1 MDYIS
6 PDRSLEGACG
16 DPGPLFGD
24 HDGSLLEHMGFHG
37 DPQHVS
43 PQLNEGLLVDST
55 DQISYLA
62 ADSPSFMNDQIP
74 CNTMKSA
81 STSPASPLK
90 QADDHHVHIDS
101 DMENDAA
108 EQNLHDSYSEAQT
121 TSLGYGIHRRTEVAD
136 AAQPT
141 ELHESN
147 GNNDTSNF
155 QEETTQSDTY
165 LGDAMLNENGSRD
178 YQLNNSG
185 ADDDE
190 IPNSPALEMEDVDT
204 RALHETSHDEKY
216 EAEDDQMNGRN
227 SSPCDEHDEDNC
239 NSVIE
244 PSYLDVM
251 EHENPGTKNGML
263 TPSNQWDSP
272 PESSARLE
280 KGTPSPD
287 RMVSLPVGRSPRTH
301 SPKELD
307 SPRPEN
313 EKKGFAQEER
323 LTKERLSIKEK
334 GLTKEGLPIKEKG
347 LTKEGLPIKEKG
359 LTKEGLPIKEKR
371 LTKEGL
377 PIKEKGLTKEGLPIK
392 EKRLTKEGLSIKE
405 KGLTK
410 EGLPIK
416 EKGLTKEGLPIK
428 EKGLTKEGLPI
439 KEKGLTKEGIPIK
452 EKRFTKE
459 GLPIKE
465 KGLTKEVLPI
475 KEKGLTKK
483 GLPIKEEGLPTKEAQ
498 KAFTTA
504 QIISFQSSRPW
515 SPPANRKTGLGKPG
529 RNLFVAGFS
538 YATTERDLEK
548 KFSKYGRVTS
558 ARVVRDKRSGDSRG
572 FGFLSLEKDEDADAA
587 IRACDETEWN
597 GRIILGPAADKRE
610 LIPFNVCNLCA
621 QDVMPCQICTRRS
634 SSSSWSPADLA
645 KWLSSTALRGMNGIQ
660 ICEALILNRLVDLPI
675 IYSNVGSNHHVY
687 ICTFAR

>member
-1 MDYIS
+1 
-6 PDRSLEGACG
+6 
-16 DPGPLFGD
+16 
-24 HDGSLLEHMGFHG
+24 MGFHG

-190 IPNSPALEMEDVDT
+190 IPNSPALQMEDVDT

-287 RMVSLPVGRSPRTH
+287 RMVSLPAGRSPRTH

-334 GLTKEGLPIKEKG
+334 GLTKEGL
-347 LTKEGLPIKEKG
+347 T
-359 LTKEGLPIKEKR
+359 
-371 LTKEGL
+371 
-377 PIKEKGLTKEGLPIK
+377 IK

-405 KGLTK
+405 KRLTK

-504 QIISFQSSRPW
+504 QIISFQRPW

-687 ICTFAR
+687 ICTFVR

>member
-1 MDYIS
+1 
-6 PDRSLEGACG
+6 
-16 DPGPLFGD
+16 
-24 HDGSLLEHMGFHG
+24 MGFHG

-190 IPNSPALEMEDVDT
+190 IPNSPALQMEDVDT

-287 RMVSLPVGRSPRTH
+287 RMVSLPAGRSPRTH

-313 EKKGFAQEER
+313 EVGKLATSQNSPVRRRSRSPGKHETNRRRASSRELSPHGRQNSPSPPEKKARREHRHGDGSPRRRSKKGFAQEER

-334 GLTKEGLPIKEKG
+334 GLTKEGL
-347 LTKEGLPIKEKG
+347 T
-359 LTKEGLPIKEKR
+359 
-371 LTKEGL
+371 
-377 PIKEKGLTKEGLPIK
+377 IK

-405 KGLTK
+405 KRLTK

-498 KAFTTA
+498 VK
-504 QIISFQSSRPW
+504 I
-515 SPPANRKTGLGKPG
+515 K
-529 RNLFVAGFS
+529 
-538 YATTERDLEK
+538 
-548 KFSKYGRVTS
+548 VT
-558 ARVVRDKRSGDSRG
+558 
-572 FGFLSLEKDEDADAA
+572 FEE
-587 IRACDETEWN
+587 N
-597 GRIILGPAADKRE
+597 
-610 LIPFNVCNLCA
+610 
-621 QDVMPCQICTRRS
+621 
-634 SSSSWSPADLA
+634 
-645 KWLSSTALRGMNGIQ
+645 
-660 ICEALILNRLVDLPI
+660 
-675 IYSNVGSNHHVY
+675 
-687 ICTFAR
+687 

>member
-16 DPGPLFGD
+16 DPGPLFGG
-24 HDGSLLEHMGFHG
+24 HEESLLEHMDFHG

-62 ADSPSFMNDQIP
+62 ADSPPFMNDQIP

-90 QADDHHVHIDS
+90 EADDHHVHIDS

-121 TSLGYGIHRRTEVAD
+121 TSLGYGVHRRTQVVD
-136 AAQPT
+136 SVQPT

-147 GNNDTSNF
+147 GNDTSNF
-155 QEETTQSDTY
+155 QQETTQSDTY

-190 IPNSPALEMEDVDT
+190 IPNSPALQMEDVDT
-204 RALHETSHDEKY
+204 RVLHESSHDEKY

-227 SSPCDEHDEDNC
+227 SSPCDEHEEENC
-239 NSVIE
+239 NSVTE
-244 PSYLDVM
+244 PSYLEV

-301 SPKELD
+301 SPKELE
-307 SPRPEN
+307 SPRAEN

-334 GLTKEGLPIKEKG
+334 GLTKEGLPIKEKR
-347 LTKEGLPIKEKG
+347 LTKEGLSIKEKR
-359 LTKEGLPIKEKR
+359 LTKEGLSIKEKR

-377 PIKEKGLTKEGLPIK
+377 PIKEKGLPIKEKGLPIK
-392 EKRLTKEGLSIKE
+392 EKR
-405 KGLTK
+405 
-410 EGLPIK
+410 
-416 EKGLTKEGLPIK
+416 
-428 EKGLTKEGLPI
+428 
-439 KEKGLTKEGIPIK
+439 LTKEGIPIK

-465 KGLTKEVLPI
+465 KGLTKEGFPI

-483 GLPIKEEGLPTKEAQ
+483 GLPTKEAQ
-498 KAFTTA
+498 AYFSSMDIHFNYALLLYAFVCFDIVEGIHHGA
-504 QIISFQSSRPW
+504 DHLLPVIVIIH
-515 SPPANRKTGLGKPG
+515 LEG
-529 RNLFVAGFS
+529 RGFS

-597 GRIILGPAADKRE
+597 GRIILVEKSKAP
-610 LIPFNVCNLCA
+610 
-621 QDVMPCQICTRRS
+621 T
-634 SSSSWSPADLA
+634 W
-645 KWLSSTALRGMNGIQ
+645 
-660 ICEALILNRLVDLPI
+660 
-675 IYSNVGSNHHVY
+675 
-687 ICTFAR
+687 

>member
-190 IPNSPALEMEDVDT
+190 IPNSPALQMEDVDT

-287 RMVSLPVGRSPRTH
+287 RMVSLPAGRSPRTH

-313 EKKGFAQEER
+313 EVGKLATSQNSPVRRRSRSPGKHETNRRRASSRELSPHGRQNSPSPPEKKARREHRHGDGSPRRRSVSPRRRA
-323 LTKERLSIKEK
+323 
-334 GLTKEGLPIKEKG
+334 LP
-347 LTKEGLPIKEKG
+347 
-359 LTKEGLPIKEKR
+359 KR
-371 LTKEGL
+371 RDSPRRDSPSRRRDSPRRDSPSRRRDSPRKDSPSRRRDSPRRDSPSRRRDSPRRDSPSRRRDSPRRDSPLRRRDS
-377 PIKEKGLTKEGLPIK
+377 PRRASPS
-392 EKRLTKEGLSIKE
+392 RRRDS
-405 KGLTK
+405 
-410 EGLPIK
+410 PRRDS
-416 EKGLTKEGLPIK
+416 PSRRRDS
-428 EKGLTKEGLPI
+428 P
-439 KEKGLTKEGIPIK
+439 
-452 EKRFTKE
+452 RR
-459 GLPIKE
+459 
-465 KGLTKEVLPI
+465 
-475 KEKGLTKK
+475 
-483 GLPIKEEGLPTKEAQ
+483 
-498 KAFTTA
+498 
-504 QIISFQSSRPW
+504 SSPSRRRDSPRRDSPSRRRDSPRRRHRSKSRSPSRKTDGSRHRREHGRSRSRSPHSRSHHRRSPRRHSPRRRSSPSSHHHHSPRRPW

-597 GRIILGPAADKRE
+597 GRIILVEKSKAP
-610 LIPFNVCNLCA
+610 
-621 QDVMPCQICTRRS
+621 T
-634 SSSSWSPADLA
+634 W
-645 KWLSSTALRGMNGIQ
+645 
-660 ICEALILNRLVDLPI
+660 
-675 IYSNVGSNHHVY
+675 
-687 ICTFAR
+687 